1 MLWGDLSGKNQWWLV
16 MGVLSDVIIND
27 STDLGGGMPVSN
39 WLQKGGREMSVRI
52 FWGRVGVGGG
62 NPSA

>member
-1 MLWGDLSGKNQWWLV
+1 

-27 STDLGGGMPVSN
+27 STDLGGGMAVSN